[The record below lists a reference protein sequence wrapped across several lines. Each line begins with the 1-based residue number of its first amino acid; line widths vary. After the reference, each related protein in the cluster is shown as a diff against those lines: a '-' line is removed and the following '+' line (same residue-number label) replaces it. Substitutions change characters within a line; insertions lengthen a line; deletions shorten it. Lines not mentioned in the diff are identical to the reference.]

1 MHFDNLKNLDPIY
14 HSKWGKGTVVSVK
27 WRRDNQLLMC
37 WFKSRKEYVF
47 ITSDSVKHDDNW
59 SFEPFRIK
67 KEDLKENVT
76 KKDFSF
82 TTSFEDL

>member
-1 MHFDNLKNLDPIY
+1 
-14 HSKWGKGTVVSVK
+14 
-27 WRRDNQLLMC
+27 MC